1 MIGNY
6 SKNWDGENVTLNGF
20 VTDESAVTS
29 KVSVEIFHINLSKLF
44 EVSDISVSSE
54 GTWEAEVPF
63 SEPGKWYVKSSVTDE
78 SGQRSELSVTE
89 INIIAPKEET
99 VKIAFLWDEPSDNS
113 SMGYL
118 SVILIHQF
126 PETCSVEY
134 RPKYQSPTLDIVG
147 IKDEFGD

>member
-1 MIGNY
+1 M
-6 SKNWDGENVTLNGF
+6 
-20 VTDESAVTS
+20 
-29 KVSVEIFHINLSKLF
+29 SKLF

-99 VKIAFLWDEPSDNS
+99 VKIAFLWDEVLFS
-113 SMGYL
+113 
-118 SVILIHQF
+118 ILFLIF
-126 PETCSVEY
+126 CFF
-134 RPKYQSPTLDIVG
+134 D
-147 IKDEFGD
+147 